1 MCTIIVVIIVKI
13 VFIHSFLFY
22 WLFLNHSFQINTQT
36 ALLIALKLFLF
47 YYNYTAPASLSGLF
61 ALLATSGA
69 KTQSDVFTAVAAIAS
84 VIQQKFS
91 PFYTIFMPL
100 ALNVLSQPLVHAQ
113 TISQK
118 NLRGRAMECVGVIA
132 VAVKKEM

>member
-1 MCTIIVVIIVKI
+1 M
-13 VFIHSFLFY
+13 
-22 WLFLNHSFQINTQT
+22 
-36 ALLIALKLFLF
+36 
-47 YYNYTAPASLSGLF
+47 
-61 ALLATSGA
+61 
-69 KTQSDVFTAVAAIAS
+69 FTAVAAIAS